1 VAKKLYVGN
10 LTYGV
15 TDAELMEVFS
25 TYGNLRSAQVIMDRE
40 TGRSKG
46 FAFVEFGN
54 DNEADAAVSGLH
66 GKDFNGRTMTV
77 NEARPKEDRGG
88 GSLEAG
94 RATAGG
100 GGTKHTMGR

>member
-10 LTYGV
+10 LTYEV
-15 TDAELMEVFS
+15 SDAELQQLFS
-25 TYGNLRSAQVIMDRE
+25 TYGSVRSAQVVMDRE

-54 DNEADAAVSGLH
+54 DNEADAAVGGLH
-66 GKDFNGRTMTV
+66 GKDFNGRMMTV

-88 GSLEAG
+88 GRRGLNSYG
-94 RATAGG
+94 SSHRY
-100 GGTKHTMGR
+100 

>member
-1 VAKKLYVGN
+1 
-10 LTYGV
+10 
-15 TDAELMEVFS
+15 
-25 TYGNLRSAQVIMDRE
+25 MDRE

-88 GSLEAG
+88 ARSSGKGYDGG
-94 RATAGG
+94 R
-100 GGTKHTMGR
+100 RY